1 MIDSKSRVC
10 YTKNILAEL
19 QKSEED
25 TMNYRSVKISE
36 DARIS
41 KQSVLAGD
49 VTIGRDSCVFY
60 FAVIRGDEAPVVIG
74 DESNIQE
81 NCTIHVSRR
90 KASAPLRRT

>member
-60 FAVIRGDEAPVVIG
+60 FYEIVVPQAKDKRFKPSLG
-74 DESNIQE
+74 VEE
-81 NCTIHVSRR
+81 E
-90 KASAPLRRT
+90 

>member
-49 VTIGRDSCVFY
+49 VTIVLFCGDPWR
-60 FAVIRGDEAPVVIG
+60 RGSGCDW
-74 DESNIQE
+74 
-81 NCTIHVSRR
+81 R
-90 KASAPLRRT
+90 

>member
-36 DARIS
+36 DAENFKAVCARR
-41 KQSVLAGD
+41 D
-49 VTIGRDSCVFY
+49 VTIGET
-60 FAVIRGDEAPVVIG
+60 AVCFI
-74 DESNIQE
+74 
-81 NCTIHVSRR
+81 
-90 KASAPLRRT
+90 LR

>member
-49 VTIGRDSCVFY
+49 DEWERQLCVLFCGDPWR
-60 FAVIRGDEAPVVIG
+60 RGSGCDW
-74 DESNIQE
+74 
-81 NCTIHVSRR
+81 R
-90 KASAPLRRT
+90 